1 MTKKSSTALKI
12 ALALFFVVSVIF
24 PLISMFSTIT
34 PESVQKVVS
43 SPSFGRAVR
52 NSLVVSACATV
63 VSVSLALL
71 LAFSISRSHIR
82 FKGVFQVV
90 LTLPMLIPSISHG
103 MGLIILLGA
112 NGILT
117 RLLHLSSNIYGF
129 GGIIIGSVMYSFPV
143 AFLMLSDVL
152 RYEDGSQYEA
162 ARVLGIPKIN
172 QFFSLTL
179 PYLSKSM
186 ISVVFAIFTMII
198 TDYGVPL
205 MIGGNYT
212 TLPVMM
218 YQDVV
223 GLLDFGKGSVVG
235 ALLLLPAVAAFVIDL
250 LKKSNSNASVTKPVE
265 ITDNRFRDFCSYAA
279 CIIVSVLVIFPIFTF
294 ILLTFVTRYPLNM
307 SATLAHITKVF
318 SMKGGVYFRN
328 SVLISVFVA
337 AIGSSVAYIAAYCTV
352 RIPTRFS
359 RVLHL
364 VSITSLAI
372 PGIVLGLAYILF
384 FKGSFLYGTLG
395 ILILVNMI
403 HFFASPYLMV
413 YNTFN
418 IINHDLENV
427 GATLGIS
434 RLRIFFHVL
443 LPQTKGT
450 LIEML
455 TYFFVNS
462 MMTISAVSFLSTV
475 NTKPIA
481 LMINQFEANRLL
493 ECSAFVSLLILL
505 MNLLTKALA
514 FVAKKLVSRDPG
526 KKSYA

>member
-1 MTKKSSTALKI
+1 MTSRSSKSLKI
-12 ALALFFVVSVIF
+12 VLALFFIVSVIC
-24 PLISMFSTIT
+24 PLISMFSTIS
-34 PESVQKVVS
+34 PESVQKVFAS
-43 SPSFGRAVR
+43 ASFSRAVK
-52 NSLVVSACATV
+52 NSLVVSAVSTL

-71 LAFSISRSHIR
+71 LAFCIARSHIR
-82 FKGVFQVV
+82 CKGLFQVV
-90 LTLPMLIPSISHG
+90 LTFPMLIPSISHG

-112 NGILT
+112 NGIIT

-129 GGIIIGSVMYSFPV
+129 GGIVIGSVMYSFPV

-152 RYEDGSQYEA
+152 RYEDGSHYEA

-235 ALLLLPAVAAFVIDL
+235 ALLLLPAVAAFIIDL
-250 LKKSNSNASVTKPVE
+250 LKESNSNASVTKPVE
-265 ITDNRFRDFCSYAA
+265 ITVNPWRDAVSYFFC
-279 CIIVSVLVIFPIFTF
+279 ILVSVLVLFPILTF

-307 SATLAHITKVF
+307 EPTLAHIVKVF

-328 SVLISVFVA
+328 SVLISVFVSV
-337 AIGSSVAYIAAYCTV
+337 IGSAAAYLTAYCTV
-352 RIPTRFS
+352 RVPTRFS
-359 RVLHL
+359 KFLHL
-364 VSITSLAI
+364 ISITSLAI

-384 FKGSFLYGTLG
+384 FKSSFLYGTLG

-427 GATLGIS
+427 GATLGIN

-450 LIEML
+450 LIEMI

-493 ECSAFVSLLILL
+493 ECSAFVSLLILM
-505 MNLLTKALA
+505 MNLLLKGLA
-514 FVAKKLVSRDPG
+514 FLAKRLVSRA
-526 KKSYA
+526 S